1 MKNIYDYQQ
10 LTKAIREGRMLPERS
25 REYWGDDER
34 EKLINLYSSGV
45 GISQIALELQRS
57 EMAVIQRLITEDLL
71 TPPGAA
77 RKRSVKEPHC
87 LCEECPIRAKCKQ
100 KGRRQEAC
108 YAGSLG

>member
-1 MKNIYDYQQ
+1 
-10 LTKAIREGRMLPERS
+10 MLPERS